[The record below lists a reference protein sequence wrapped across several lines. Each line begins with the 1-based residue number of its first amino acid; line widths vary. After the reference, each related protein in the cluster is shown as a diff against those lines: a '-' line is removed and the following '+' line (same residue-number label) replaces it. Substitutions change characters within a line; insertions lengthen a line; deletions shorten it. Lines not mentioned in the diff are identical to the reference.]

1 LPANPARFIGSA
13 RHLFH
18 HSANYLNSR
27 IENGGEKV
35 GHWSGGLI
43 PLRAA

>member
-1 LPANPARFIGSA
+1 MRKPARENKLLS
-13 RHLFH
+13 
-18 HSANYLNSR
+18 
-27 IENGGEKV
+27 ENGGEKV